1 MKHLL
6 SIGLIVV
13 LTQVFFACGD
23 DDSDFIARGDDSS
36 LEDDSSDSDGDED
49 SSESKSGS
57 SSSRKGSSSGS
68 NSSSS
73 RGPLSSS
80 SLYDVSKIEKGT
92 FVDKRDGHE
101 YRTVTIEGQ
110 TWMAQNLNYAPASSR
125 GCHKGDNEDCTKY
138 GRKYTWAEVV
148 DSTKSFCGIGKM
160 CSPPL
165 QGICPDGWRI
175 PAESEWKKLLDK
187 LYGSS
192 PTFNDWDGLAPY
204 LFSKDNEYYEGIDA
218 YGLSIAVPERNDQ
231 AALDFFTTDQWSSG
245 RPDMIRFSYRDV
257 DDYGPAK
264 DTMHASLRCI
274 KGDLIPDVTRPQ
286 ATFGV
291 RGEDRKA
298 CNGVEVQ
305 SFISTQACNKGGENN
320 CGSRLKDDGSIY
332 VSGWSHSF
340 DGHTTDYGP
349 FYLLFEENGKKACPF
364 EWHIPTKSEWNDF
377 LYTVGG
383 ACYAGYTLKAQEGW
397 GDDYALDAFGVGM
410 KPTDDKGA
418 SFFVGG
424 SKKGKILGRVLFA
437 KGSNM
442 AVFDD
447 DTANVSGL
455 LCMKGRLEDDTLSF
469 MNPDLE
475 YGEFT
480 DSRDNRTY
488 KTINIGHTKWMA
500 ENLQFDTDSSVCF
513 GGYHGNTS
521 FSCMRYGKFYGYE
534 DALNAC
540 PEGWRLPTKEELDT
554 LVYIGAPYKS
564 TYNLVSAENPKY
576 KGNNASGFSF
586 VTAGYQVWNGN
597 FNTEMESG
605 YIWSGTQYN
614 DSVAYILDI
623 YHGNGIGDT
632 AYVAKQRFNS
642 AVKINVRCVS
652 EEKVVYGYKGTYGT
666 LVDERDGH
674 EYRTIE
680 INGTTWMAENLKYE
694 SENSTCK
701 RDSCDI
707 YGLHYSFPFTSLVID
722 PLCPDGWHISTTAD
736 WDSLLAFVR
745 ANDSA
750 TYALDLRYTFRWPS
764 YNQGTDKYGLGVIPN
779 TCYQDNSG
787 YDIVNV
793 RDEAVACIGAE
804 DVENKKGY
812 YYIMSSNG
820 VNSVRKNVYKR
831 SIDSDRYRFGI
842 RCVKD
847 K

>member
-1 MKHLL
+1 MKKQLFLQILL
-6 SIGLIVV
+6 LAFLLVMAS
-13 LTQVFFACGD
+13 CGD
-23 DDSDFIARGDDSS
+23 DDSDFVARGDDSS
-36 LEDDSSDSDGDED
+36 EEDGSSDSDGDD
-49 SSESKSGS
+49 GS
-57 SSSRKGSSSGS
+57 SSSKKGSSSS
-68 NSSSS
+68 NTGSSSS
-73 RGPLSSS
+73 HRGPLSSS
-80 SLYDVSKIEKGT
+80 SLYDVSKIVKGT
-92 FVDKRDGHE
+92 FVDKRDGQE

-110 TWMAQNLNYAPASSR
+110 TWMAQNLNYAPASSL

-138 GRKYTWAEVV
+138 GRKYTWAEVI

-175 PAESEWKKLLDK
+175 PAEWEWEKLLDK

-192 PTFNDWDGLAPY
+192 PSFNDWDDLAPY
-204 LFSKDNEYYEGIDA
+204 LFSKDNDYYEGIDL
-218 YGLSIAVPERNDQ
+218 YGLSIAVPGRYDQ
-231 AALDFFTTDQWSSG
+231 SALDFFTTEQWSSG
-245 RPDMIRFSYRDV
+245 QPDMIRFSYWDV
-257 DDYGPAK
+257 DDYGPAP
-264 DTMHASLRCI
+264 DTMPASLRCI

-349 FYLLFEENGKKACPF
+349 FYLLFGENGKKACPF

-377 LYTVGG
+377 LHTVGG

-397 GDDYALDAFGVGM
+397 DDDYALDAFGVGM

-455 LCMKGRLEDDTLSF
+455 LCMKGRLIDDTLSL
-469 MNPDLE
+469 MNPELE
-475 YGEFT
+475 YGTFT
-480 DSRDNRTY
+480 DTRDNRTY
-488 KTINIGHTKWMA
+488 KTIDIGPTRWMA
-500 ENLQFDTDSSVCF
+500 ENLNFETDSSVCYE
-513 GGYHGNTS
+513 GTRDIHS
-521 FSCMRYGKFYGYE
+521 FSCTRYGRFYTYE
-534 DALNAC
+534 DAQTAC
-540 PEGWRLPTKEELDT
+540 PAGWRLPTKQELDT
-554 LVYIGAPYKS
+554 LVYITLPYKRAR
-564 TYNLVSAENPKY
+564 YLVSAENTTY
-576 KGNNASGFSF
+576 EGNNNSGFSLIMM
-586 VTAGYQVWNGN
+586 GYVWNGSDR
-597 FNTEMESG
+597 FDHAAT
-605 YIWSGTQYN
+605 YLWSSTKAT
-614 DSVAYILDI
+614 DSTIYTLSAYKAS
-623 YHGNGIGDT
+623 YKDT
-632 AYVAKQRFNS
+632 AFVSEAYDNRGSKF
-642 AVKINVRCVS
+642 NVRCVS
-652 EEKVVYGYKGTYGT
+652 EEKVAYGYKGSYGT

-674 EYRTIE
+674 EYKTVE

-694 SENSTCK
+694 SSNSICK
-701 RDSCDI
+701 KDSCDI
-707 YGLHYSFPFTSLVID
+707 YGLHYTYPFTKTEE
-722 PLCPDGWHISTTAD
+722 LCPVGWHVSTTAD
-736 WDSLLAFVR
+736 WASLLAFAR
-745 ANDSA
+745 ANDTA
-750 TYALDLRYTFRWPS
+750 TYAIDLRYTFRWPT
-764 YNQGTDKYGLGVIPN
+764 YNQGTDKYGLGIIPN
-779 TCYQDNSG
+779 TCYKDNSG
-787 YDIVNV
+787 YDDVNV

-820 VNSVRKNVYKR
+820 FHDVRENVYKR

-847 K
+847 E